1 MKKIHKRISN
11 WILFIIFV
19 VSLVGGI
26 KNAYDGVFNI
36 FTSLYVFLIPS
47 LSFAGIVVV
56 NLNSVSMKALSI
68 IVIAILIS
76 VIGFSLQYAG
86 IINDSEYSMLFSVA
100 FVLLFWI
107 ETIKGGVA
115 EKPFHTAKNI

>member
-36 FTSLYVFLIPS
+36 FTSLYIFLIPS
-47 LSFAGIVVV
+47 LCFAGIGVV
-56 NLNSVSMKALSI
+56 NLNRISIKTLSV

-76 VIGFSLQYAG
+76 VIGFSLQYAE
-86 IINDSEYSMLFSVA
+86 IINDTEYSLLFSVA
-100 FVLLFWI
+100 FVMLSLI
-107 ETIKGGVA
+107 ETRKGGVA
-115 EKPFHTAKNI
+115 EKPFHTAKHI